1 MGNTKLKKPK
11 FVNKPKCVDLTMKSN
26 KIISPHNSKEHKI
39 FIGDSINVLDKIQDK
54 SCKLVFADPPY
65 NMGKNFGN
73 NKDKWPT
80 GEEYKT
86 WCKSWID
93 KCVEKLTD
101 DGSIMIMGHP
111 RYSSYL
117 VPYLDKKLNYV
128 NQIIYYYTDGMP
140 EKKNFEK
147 RYEVILY
154 YRKNE
159 SNYTFN
165 IDDVRVPLVRYDKK
179 SKVEGKNPN
188 DVWQIHRVRWNSKE
202 RISLDNGKIAHLTQK
217 PIRLMRR
224 IILSTTDKNDII
236 LDPFLGTGTT
246 SIASKELGRKS
257 YGIEINPDYVKIAK
271 NRLKNTKPIIGDI
284 KFDSR

>member
-1 MGNTKLKKPK
+1 MVQAINIVNIEQCNMSSKQKMKQYQGSK
-11 FVNKPKCVDLTMKSN
+11 FH
-26 KIISPHNSKEHKI
+26 KIIV
-39 FIGDSINVLDKIQDK
+39 GDSIKMLDKIQDK

-73 NKDKWPT
+73 NKDTWST
-80 GEEYKT
+80 GKKYED
-86 WCKSWID
+86 WCRTWID
-93 KCVEKLTD
+93 KCIEKLTD
-101 DGSIMIMGHP
+101 DGAIMIMGHP

-117 VPYLDKKLNYV
+117 VPYLDEKLTYV

-140 EKKNFEK
+140 EKKNFER

-159 SNYTFN
+159 SDYTFN
-165 IDDVRVPLVRYDKK
+165 VDNVRVPLVRYDKT
-179 SKVEGKNPN
+179 SRADGKNPN

-202 RISLDNGKIAHLTQK
+202 RIRLDDGKIAHMTQK

-224 IILSTTDKNDII
+224 IILSTTNKGDTV

-246 SIASKELGRKS
+246 AAASKELGRNS
-257 YGIEINPDYVKIAK
+257 YGIELNPVYAAMAED
-271 NRLKNTKPIIGDI
+271 RLKNTKLLTGDI
-284 KFDSR
+284 PFDAR